1 MPLLQAAIKHAKQ
14 SPIRRERR
22 LPYRTSMKTSVKMIR
37 DLVKAGNVSEAQKK
51 LPGAF
56 KAIDTAA
63 KKHIIHWKN
72 AARKKSSLAR
82 LVSPKK
88 E

>member
-14 SPIRRERR
+14 SLVRRERR
-22 LPYRTSMKTSVKMIR
+22 LPYRTSLKTAVKSIR
-37 DLVKAGNVSEAQKK
+37 DLVKAGKINEAEKK

-56 KAIDTAA
+56 KAIDMAT

-72 AARKKSSLAR
+72 AARKKSSLSR
-82 LVSPKK
+82 LVNPKK
-88 E
+88 K